1 MYLDVLTSI
10 ILCVTTVAPV
20 AAATYTVT
28 TTNDSGA
35 GSLRQA
41 IIDANTPG
49 PDTVAFNIPGA
60 GPHVISLASSLPSLT
75 DDETVI
81 DGYTQ
86 PGSVP
91 APLGSGT
98 TRVIR
103 IEVRNSGIY
112 IDNASGCT
120 VRGLAINISP
130 DNYVFISGFSAQSN
144 TIEGNYLGT
153 DASGTAGGGC
163 IFAGVHLRDGT
174 HHNIIGGSDPDS
186 GNVVSAAGGHGIAL
200 YGSDYNQ
207 NEGEVRR
214 DHLWERS
221 GSAMPITALPAIN
234 RGHHTEL
241 PSEARPPRKGTS
253 FAITP
258 ATGSGASHRAAAPR
272 ITTRLSG
279 TLSVWIPA
287 GNAALGNGLSGV
299 RFSEGTGNR
308 LGAPGPGEGNI
319 ISGNGSAGVE
329 INTDSN
335 YVQGNYIGTN
345 ADGTAA
351 LGNTSGIHVNGVSG
365 NMIGGEN
372 PGEGNLISGN
382 DEYGVS
388 LNEDSSYTSVRGNWI
403 GLNAFG
409 NAALGNGDH
418 GVSIRGA
425 NSVIGGEE
433 KRVGGTSSPATEKR
447 GCRHRR
453 KKRRGQPGC
462 RQQDHGKPR
471 YGRLGAGPALRR
483 Q

>member
-1 MYLDVLTSI
+1 MKTPLRRRPRRSVTIRSCTSSVLTSI

-207 NEGEVRR
+207 IRGNYVGTDCMGTVGIGNA
-214 DHLWERS
+214 DHGITCHQPGSSYNTIGGTTAAERNV
-221 GSAMPITALPAIN
+221 ICDN
-234 RGHHTEL
+234 
-241 PSEARPPRKGTS
+241 
-253 FAITP
+253 
-258 ATGSGASHRAAAPR
+258 TGDGIRCESPGGGASNYNT
-272 ITTRLSG
+272 IIGNYIGVDST
-279 TLSVWIPA
+279 

-308 LGAPGPGEGNI
+308 LGAPGPGEEEHHLRDLQCRRGDKY
-319 ISGNGSAGVE
+319 GLELCPGELHRHQRRWHGCPGE
-329 INTDSN
+329 
-335 YVQGNYIGTN
+335 
-345 ADGTAA
+345 
-351 LGNTSGIHVNGVSG
+351 HVRYPRERGFRKHDR
-365 NMIGGEN
+365 GGE
-372 PGEGNLISGN
+372 PEREEH
-382 DEYGVS
+382 DQRE
-388 LNEDSSYTSVRGNWI
+388 RR
-403 GLNAFG
+403 
-409 NAALGNGDH
+409 
-418 GVSIRGA
+418 IRGF
-425 NSVIGGEE
+425 S
-433 KRVGGTSSPATEKR
+433 
-447 GCRHRR
+447 
-453 KKRRGQPGC
+453 Q
-462 RQQDHGKPR
+462 
-471 YGRLGAGPALRR
+471 
-483 Q
+483 